1 MKNLNNIRGQILD
14 LKKTLNLSR
23 SRVNYRALIIKNQIL
38 MKIFKRKIILQ
49 KIKKINWE
57 ILQVTENQVQIIKM
71 KIHLSLFH
79 KKTLNRILETQN

>member
-1 MKNLNNIRGQILD
+1 LD

-23 SRVNYRALIIKNQIL
+23 SRVNYRALIIKNQIS

>member
-23 SRVNYRALIIKNQIL
+23 SRVNYRALIIKNQIS

-57 ILQVTENQVQIIKM
+57 ILQVTENQVQ
-71 KIHLSLFH
+71 
-79 KKTLNRILETQN
+79 